1 VGNGLQLDFIPGV
14 LRDLSTLERHIVSRR
29 IPFMKLLSLPKG
41 GQLAL
46 RGAAVNVPVAPQASV
61 DILPGVSQDQSFVL
75 LKLKRKLSYS
85 GHYMY
90 GNINVQK
97 VNAALA
103 WLKSNN
109 ELYQDIAIQ
118 ENWDETWQNEAQ
130 VEDDNKDDNDNLDAT
145 TLTDDNAS
153 HVLDANHGIMEV
165 DDVNYDTVD
174 NRSVSAKD
182 TAIDG
187 KRVDYEAEDQTTVEQ
202 QVQLRGIPYDTCLQ
216 REDDDEISDDKIVSI
231 APGEKQRPIQ
241 ILSDEHFE
249 ELACPNMFPLGRGG
263 FKSSERKV
271 QLTPRKYFNQR
282 LLNCDGRFA
291 QDTDYLFS
299 AQYAV
304 ENKQIK
310 DSISIAMGQARGGTT
325 GGQKI
330 NASIVRDSEK
340 MNSFIRQDQ
349 AYRCLK
355 NVRGSPAYWKQAVS
369 QEDTVQSELN
379 VVVQSELNV
388 VER

>member
-1 VGNGLQLDFIPGV
+1 
-14 LRDLSTLERHIVSRR
+14 
-29 IPFMKLLSLPKG
+29 MKLLSLPKG

-61 DILPGVSQDQSFVL
+61 DILPRVSQDQSFVL

-263 FKSSERKV
+263 FKSSEREV